1 MTRPSLTTA
10 AAVSSQEVS
19 IPRMRI
25 KSRVTGIFKFRP
37 QLGEPVLVVS
47 LLQISAPHHD
57 GVLAAVAVVPLPR
70 ANYTQTI
77 YLLPRLGRSVRR
89 AHFQGHP
96 ACAAPKGRVD
106 QPHQQP

>member
-25 KSRVTGIFKFRP
+25 KSRVTGVVKFRP
-37 QLGEPVLVVS
+37 QLGVPVLVVS

-57 GVLAAVAVVPLPR
+57 GVLAVVAVLSIAR
-70 ANYTQTI
+70 ANFTETI
-77 YLLPRLGRSVRR
+77 FLVQGLARVVGL
-89 AHFQGHP
+89 AHFEVHQ
-96 ACAAPKGRVD
+96 ACPSPIGGVVQHDK
-106 QPHQQP
+106 